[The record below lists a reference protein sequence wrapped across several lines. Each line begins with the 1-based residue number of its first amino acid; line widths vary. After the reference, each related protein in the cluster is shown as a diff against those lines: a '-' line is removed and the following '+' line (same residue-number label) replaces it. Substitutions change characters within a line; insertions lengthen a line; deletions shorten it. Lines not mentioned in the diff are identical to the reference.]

1 MNMIDIITKKRDGQ
15 VLSYDD
21 FKWWIDGYLKGDITD
36 YQSSALLMAMYL
48 NGLNDEETF
57 DLTDVML
64 HSGEVID
71 LSGIN
76 GKKVDKHSTGGVGD
90 KTTLVV
96 APVLAAAGLKVAK
109 MSGRGLGHTGGTLD
123 KLESIPGLSVEKTTA
138 EFIRQVNKEGLAI
151 ISQSEELVPAD
162 RKLYALRDVTATVD
176 STQLI
181 AASIMSK
188 KLATGADVIVLDVKY
203 GSGAFMKTP
212 EEAKN
217 LAEQMIRIGN
227 GHGKRIAAV
236 ITSMESP
243 LGFAVGNALEV
254 DEAVDSLQ
262 GKGPMDLYLL
272 VQVLAGEIIYQSG
285 LKHMRMDAYTYVN
298 ELLESNKSWKKF
310 LAMVKSQGG
319 DISSIKSGHLTN
331 ADYTME
337 IGSVAE
343 GYIRKV
349 DALTIGCAARDLGA
363 GRLTKEDDI
372 DINAGIVIHKKVG
385 NYVHI
390 GDPIATVYCKNIYQ
404 ATEVAAKILRAFE
417 IVPDEIQPEQL
428 IYGIV
433 DKDGF
438 IPWIDILN
446 GIQA

>member
-1 MNMIDIITKKRDGQ
+1 MNMIDIITKKRDKQELGFDE
-15 VLSYDD
+15 L
-21 FKWWIDGYLKGDITD
+21 KWWIDGYLAGEISD

-48 NGLNDEETF
+48 NGLTDEETF
-57 DLTDVML
+57 NLTEIMM

-71 LSGIN
+71 LSSIS

-123 KLESIPGLSVEKTTA
+123 KLESIPGLSVEKNTA
-138 EFIRQVNKEGLAI
+138 DFIRQVNREGLAV
-151 ISQSEELVPAD
+151 ISQSAELVPAD
-162 RKLYALRDVTATVD
+162 KKLYALRDVTATVE
-176 STQLI
+176 STPLI

-212 EEAKN
+212 EAAKN
-217 LAEQMIRIGN
+217 LAEQMIRIGTR
-227 GHGKRIAAV
+227 HGKLVAAV
-236 ITSMESP
+236 ITAMESP

-285 LKHMRMDAYTYVN
+285 FKHSRFDAYTHVN
-298 ELLESNKSWKKF
+298 ELLESGKAWKKF
-310 LAMVKSQGG
+310 LALVKAQGG
-319 DISSIKSGHLTN
+319 DVAAVKAGHLTN
-331 ADYTME
+331 AQYKME

-343 GYIRKV
+343 GYIRRV
-349 DALTIGCAARDLGA
+349 DAMAIGCAARDLGA
-363 GRLTKEDDI
+363 GRLTKEDTIDI
-372 DINAGIVIHKKVG
+372 DAGIVVHKKVG
-385 NYVHI
+385 NYIHI
-390 GDPIATVYCKNIYQ
+390 GDPLATVYCKNVYQ
-404 ATEVAAKILRAFE
+404 ATEVAASVMRAFE

-433 DKDGF
+433 DRNGF
-438 IPWIDILN
+438 IPWQQILN
-446 GIQA
+446 GMQ

>member
-1 MNMIDIITKKRDGQ
+1 MNMIDIITKKRDKQ
-15 VLSYDD
+15 ELSYDD
-21 FKWWIDGYLKGDITD
+21 LKWWIDGYLTGEITD

-48 NGLNDEETF
+48 NGLTDEETF
-57 DLTDVML
+57 DLTEIMM
-64 HSGEVID
+64 HSGQTID

-76 GKKVDKHSTGGVGD
+76 GRKVDKHSTGGVGD
-90 KTTLVV
+90 KTTLVI

-123 KLESIPGLSVEKTTA
+123 KLEAIPGFSVEKSTSD
-138 EFIRQVNKEGLAI
+138 FIRQVNKEGLAV
-151 ISQSEELVPAD
+151 ISQSAELVPAD
-162 RKLYALRDVTATVD
+162 QKLYALRDVTATVD
-176 STQLI
+176 STPLI

-212 EEAKN
+212 EAAKE
-217 LAEQMIRIGN
+217 LAEQMIRIGLR
-227 GHGKRIAAV
+227 HGRMVAAV

-254 DEAVDSLQ
+254 DEAIDSLQ

-285 LKHMRMDAYTYVN
+285 FKHMRRDAYTYVN

-310 LAMVKSQGG
+310 LALVKAQGG
-319 DISSIKSGHLTN
+319 DIGAVKEGHITK
-331 ADYTME
+331 AEYTME

-343 GYIRKV
+343 GYIRRV

-363 GRLTKEDDI
+363 GRFTKEEEI
-372 DINAGIVIHKKVG
+372 DINAGIVVHKKVG

-390 GDPIATVYCKNIYQ
+390 GDPIATVYCKDIYQ
-404 ATEVAAKILRAFE
+404 ATEVAAKIMRAFE
-417 IVPDEIQPEQL
+417 IVPNEIQPEQL

-433 DKDGF
+433 DRDGF
-438 IPWIDILN
+438 IPWSEVLK
-446 GIQA
+446 GI